1 MMNKEIRKIYIP
13 LRTEDPNNNNYTIKA
28 LKKIC
33 NITVL
38 LSLNGIKVSYG

>member
-28 LKKIC
+28 LKKIR